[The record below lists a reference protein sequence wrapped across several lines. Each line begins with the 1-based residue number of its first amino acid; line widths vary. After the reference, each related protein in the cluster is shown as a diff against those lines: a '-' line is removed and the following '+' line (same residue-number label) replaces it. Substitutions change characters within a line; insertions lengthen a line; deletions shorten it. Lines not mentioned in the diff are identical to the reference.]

1 MIMNGKI
8 DLSTSY
14 NDMLQSLLKA
24 NYGEMGKETKSLIIV
39 F

>member
-1 MIMNGKI
+1 MNMNGEI

-24 NYGEMGKETKSLIIV
+24 NYGEMERRQNP
-39 F
+39 